1 MRPII
6 RTIIVSSLLL
16 AFLMSFLASA
26 PYRAQAEAIAYGGY
40 ISETKFDKE
49 TDVIFKGTILNTFTN
64 QSIALKA
71 FVVNFTEVL
80 PEDANRDPRT
90 IELNDTIAEE
100 HQILDLNQAYT
111 HTMKKKVP
119 LGSGEYNVSIYFKWV
134 TEAQKNNPAATINKA
149 YSLINQT
156 VEVIELPTSTKVL
169 LYALGIIG
177 GGILLYALYSLR
189 KAVFR

>member
-1 MRPII
+1 MRPIA
-6 RTIIVSSLLL
+6 RTIIVSTLLL
-16 AFLMSFLASA
+16 AFLMSFLVSA
-26 PYRAQAEAIAYGGY
+26 PHRAQAEAIAYGGH

-90 IELNDTIAEE
+90 IELNDTIEEE
-100 HQILDLNQAYT
+100 HQVLDLNQAYT

-134 TEAQKNNPAATINKA
+134 TEAQKNNPAATVNKA

-156 VEVIELPTSTKVL
+156 IEVIELPTSTKVL